1 MEMKKQVLSFTEF
14 INESYRIISEG
25 GEGSKGALLEA
36 INRFTRTGISTAAA
50 NEVGKISGIAELATT
65 KETPDAAGELGEAL
79 ISFVDAI
86 EGQGIK
92 ITDVQTKI
100 NDITY
105 DNVVSQSILV
115 NNQRANL
122 IQWVYDINLSNIQ
135 NKLGAGVYYNYVSDK
150 TYWNKIQTDKR
161 FSGIKD
167 KSERLGGN
175 NSKKLGFFGRF
186 TNWSRSFITRKDMEY
201 DKSQKSTKY
210 LEDSGLLGNTVIT
223 DVKESGT
230 ITTAISEI
238 TRKDMFWGGGNE
250 RLTKSD
256 SKGFSNVAGNKNVVG
271 KGTKTTDSEGNV
283 VKDNRPYLIALPYDV
298 ELPEKAKIPT
308 INKSNKAAEKGAK
321 AYYTLVL
328 YSVSDLSKSDRV
340 VPFTQLVMSSKKVP
354 TGENIET
361 FEVDVYDNGE
371 KGKENI
377 LFGKDSSKLTP
388 EGKKNINKAIDEFYS
403 IESILVQG
411 FASKE
416 GDVDNNTTLCKNR
429 AAEVVTHIKSVK
441 NWQINGNSITA
452 DPNAHIQPETGEGST
467 DPLPLWRKVRLVV
480 KGTKLKNSTPVTKDV
495 PELIS
500 TISEFNPDKVTI
512 KQICITFE
520 ISSKPERE

>member
-1 MEMKKQVLSFTEF
+1 MKKQVLSFTEF

-25 GEGSKGALLEA
+25 GEASKGALLEA

-65 KETPDAAGELGEAL
+65 KETPDAAEELGDAL

-115 NNQRANL
+115 NNERANL

-175 NSKKLGFFGRF
+175 SKKYGFFGQF
-186 TNWSRSFITRKDMEY
+186 INWSRSFVTRKELEY
-201 DKSQKSTKY
+201 GIPTKPTKY

-223 DVKESGT
+223 DVKQSGT

-238 TRKDMFWGGGNE
+238 TKKDMFWGGGGE
-250 RLTKSD
+250 RLTKRD
-256 SKGFSNVAGNKNVVG
+256 SKGFSNVGYDKDVVG
-271 KGTKTTDSEGNV
+271 KGTKTTDSDGNV

-308 INKSNKAAEKGAK
+308 INKSDKAAEKGAK

-328 YSVSDLSKSDRV
+328 YSISDLSKSARV
-340 VPFTQLVMSSKKVP
+340 VPFTELVMSSKKVP

-361 FEVDVYDNGE
+361 FNVDVYDTGE

-377 LFGKDSSKLTP
+377 LFGKDSSGLTP

-411 FASKE
+411 FASSE
-416 GDVDNNTTLCKNR
+416 GTVDRNTTLCKER
-429 AAEVVTHIKSVK
+429 AESVVTHIKSVK

-452 DPNAHIQPETGEGST
+452 DLNAHIQPTTGKGST
-467 DPLPLWRKVRLVV
+467 DPKPLWRKVRLVV
-480 KGTKLKNSTPVTKDV
+480 KGTKLKNSEPVTKDV

-500 TISEFNPDKVTI
+500 TTSEFNPDKVTI